1 MSRTL
6 TASDRTRLIKMASA
20 MPVGSPERKAI
31 LAGLSKSA
39 SFAWPS
45 VRRDIERELKQH
57 PAFISVWDEMADEN
71 VFALLV
77 EYAEDDIG
85 YEGGFRVEVYDQNG
99 DLITE
104 EAAPRGERTNLRPYV
119 KDAQKDWNDAYRSAS
134 GRMAGFQSK
143 GLSKS
148 AGLPKSPSDAWDTYV
163 GSEGVSD
170 FMDGEDDAEAAVA
183 AYAKGHDFFSDLS
196 KSDAEKVKGMLVKYI
211 EQNHKKA
218 GFQSK
223 GLKPSRKA
231 AASDIPTLISANG
244 GEKVVMPA
252 NGTDFKLREVQ
263 KMVGGYVEVVRLR
276 DGRIMLVD
284 EEGLLKGLPLNR
296 AASRMAGRPIV
307 GEALVMPDDM
317 FR

>member
-1 MSRTL
+1 MARTL
-6 TASDRTRLIKMASA
+6 TAADRKRLIKMAST

-31 LAGLSKSA
+31 L
-39 SFAWPS
+39 
-45 VRRDIERELKQH
+45 
-57 PAFISVWDEMADEN
+57 
-71 VFALLV
+71 
-77 EYAEDDIG
+77 
-85 YEGGFRVEVYDQNG
+85 
-99 DLITE
+99 
-104 EAAPRGERTNLRPYV
+104 
-119 KDAQKDWNDAYRSAS
+119 
-134 GRMAGFQSK
+134 K

-148 AGLPKSPSDAWDTYV
+148 AGLPKSPGDAWDTYV
-163 GSEGVSD
+163 GSEGVSE

-183 AYAKGHDFFSDLS
+183 AYAKGHEFFSDLS

-218 GFQSK
+218 SGSKTAASVDALRRKVEDLFYDYGLNSYDDYEEYDGYSGRAMYGALSPLAFQVSDRYNGPQSDLGKDMKRMGFMADNLGMGWIYYLPASGRMAGFQAK

-231 AASDIPTLISANG
+231 AASEIPTLISANG
-244 GEKVVMPA
+244 REKVVMPA

-263 KMVGGYVEVVRLR
+263 KMVGGYVEVVYLR

-307 GEALVMPDDM
+307 GEALVMPNDM